1 MSNRYTLVMKAISKY
16 KSAYILLLAVILL
29 AYAVISYTPS
39 IAIPFSYAQR
49 MNVVNSESNSVVQDQ
64 WQIRLPI
71 GVEEFSGDSIKQ
83 MSNYVGEWINLEPI
97 TLPPYSK
104 HTKALT
110 ITGIQSY
117 PELPEALLAKIDD
130 EVFSK
135 SNLTSLDN
143 TSDLESLLDWVHSK
157 LTYSGFN
164 PHPLNLN
171 ELLNKGK
178 GDCTEFTVLAYH
190 KLIASGYDNVIPVE
204 GYYLP
209 NNESKMVRAGNGH
222 AWLLVKIGG
231 SWVVVDPLYKR
242 IQLPSSEYIVMNTL
256 VEGRL
261 QKTIRFSKL
270 PISL

>member
-1 MSNRYTLVMKAISKY
+1 MSSRYTLVMKAILKY
-16 KSAYILLLAVILL
+16 KFVCILLLAVTLL
-29 AYAVISYTPS
+29 AYAVFSYSSS
-39 IAIPFSYAQR
+39 ITIPFSYAQR

-83 MSNYVGEWINLEPI
+83 MSNYSGEWINLEPI
-97 TLPPYSK
+97 TLPPYAK

-110 ITGIQSY
+110 ITGFQSY
-117 PELPEALLAKIDD
+117 PELPEVLLDEIDD

-135 SNLTSLDN
+135 SNLTSLDSP
-143 TSDLESLLDWVHSK
+143 SDLESLLDWVHSK

-171 ELLNKGK
+171 ELLNKGR

-190 KLIASGYDNVIPVE
+190 KLIASGYENVVPVE

-209 NNESKMVRAGNGH
+209 GNESKVVRAGNGH

-231 SWVVVDPLYKR
+231 SWMVVDPLYKK
-242 IQLPSSEYIVMNTL
+242 IGLPSSEYVVMNAL
-256 VEGRL
+256 VEGSL
-261 QKTIRFSKL
+261 QKTIKFSKL
-270 PISL
+270 PISF